1 MKMPHGDHQP
11 AISMTDAT
19 RPSLAVERVGMGVA
33 CALAGLFGMA
43 VMDACAKLL
52 GTGYAVSQIILAR
65 NGIGVLVIL
74 AFVLARGYSWT
85 PMRPRHFGLLMSR
98 AALNLGAGFFFF
110 TSLRFLP
117 LADATAIAFT
127 APLFITALS
136 VPLLGEHVG
145 LRRWA
150 AVVIGFVGVLV
161 VMRPTGV
168 DSFRIEAL
176 LAIAAA
182 LCYATGLLIGRRLT
196 RDMTTSAV
204 MIWSSLGTALAALT
218 LMPSQWQTPDLADL
232 GLFVFMGTVGT
243 LGMSLITQGYRL
255 APAAVIA
262 PFDYSTLLWATIL
275 GWVIWKD
282 VPGPNVW
289 LGSSVL
295 IASGLY
301 ILHRE
306 TGGTRSDQ

>member
-1 MKMPHGDHQP
+1 MSTTGTPRHAA
-11 AISMTDAT
+11 AI
-19 RPSLAVERVGMGVA
+19 ERLGTGIA
-33 CALAGLFGMA
+33 CAVAGMFGIA

-52 GTGYAVSQIILAR
+52 GAGYAIAQVVLAR

-74 AFVLARGYSWT
+74 VFMLARGASWAS
-85 PMRPRHFGLLMSR
+85 MRPRHFGLLTLR
-98 AALNLGAGFFFF
+98 AAATLGAGFLFF
-110 TSLRFLP
+110 TSLGFLP

-150 AVVIGFVGVLV
+150 AVIVGFVGVLV
-161 VMRPTGV
+161 IMRPAGA
-168 DSFRIEAL
+168 DSLRIEAL
-176 LAIAAA
+176 LVIAAA
-182 LCYATGLLIGRRLT
+182 LCYATGMLIGRRLT

-204 MIWSSLGTALAALT
+204 MIWSSLGSALAALT

-232 GLFVFMGTVGT
+232 GLFVFMGVTGT

-262 PFDYSTLLWATIL
+262 PFEYSALLWATIL
-275 GWVIWKD
+275 GWVLWTD

-289 LGSSVL
+289 IGASVL

-306 TGGTRSDQ
+306 TRRTGNDQ